1 MRETFSEFWSNK
13 DNQLVEFWDSISKGF
28 EEKEE
33 KRRRES
39 NEVKRQLQ
47 EELDNIP
54 TTPGEASNVTNV

>member
-1 MRETFSEFWSNK
+1 MRETFSEFCSNK